1 MSSPKPP
8 DIQIWLAECDTIAKR
23 DEIVGNCGKIE
34 GCEVIFVGKTDDGK
48 PIVIHSSSGK
58 AIDTPEV
65 KFHGNRQHPNEPR
78 TEQLAA
84 WSIKAYVGITTR
96 KS

>member
-1 MSSPKPP
+1 MSTPKPA
-8 DIQIWLAECDTIAKR
+8 DIQIWLAECDTVAKR
-23 DEIVGNCGKIE
+23 DEIVENCSKIE

-65 KFHGNRQHPNEPR
+65 KFHGNRQHPDEPR
-78 TEQLAA
+78 TEQLAG
-84 WSIKAYVGITTR
+84 WSVKSRVEITPQ
-96 KS
+96 KI